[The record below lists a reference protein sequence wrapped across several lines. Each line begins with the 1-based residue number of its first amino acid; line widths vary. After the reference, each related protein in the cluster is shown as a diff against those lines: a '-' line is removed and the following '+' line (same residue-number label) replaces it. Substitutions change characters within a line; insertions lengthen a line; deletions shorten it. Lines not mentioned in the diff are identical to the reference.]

1 MRALLVD
8 DDRELA
14 RLLADY
20 LATHGVALDHVEDG
34 ALAPSNACSGPPRP
48 TTSSCLT

>member
-14 RLLADY
+14 RLLTDY
-20 LATHGVALDHVEDG
+20 LASHGVAVDHVEDG
-34 ALAPSNACSGPPRP
+34 AHAIDRLAAAPWEAR
-48 TTSSCLT
+48 